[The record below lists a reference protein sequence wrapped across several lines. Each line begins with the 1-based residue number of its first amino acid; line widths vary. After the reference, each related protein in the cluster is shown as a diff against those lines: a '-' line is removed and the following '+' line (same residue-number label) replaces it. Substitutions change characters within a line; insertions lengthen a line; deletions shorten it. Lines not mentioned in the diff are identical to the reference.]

1 MRPGPSA
8 GGRRGPY
15 APAVT
20 SSSDGPSDR
29 GAALRGPLAAALAP
43 HGLAVSDLRRLSGGA
58 SRETWA
64 VEATGD
70 DGDRSLILQR
80 LRPGGSVGAPPME
93 VEDQL
98 LRAAAAGGVPVP
110 PVVVDAPAAQRAGL
124 GPARISERVAG
135 EALGPRIVRA
145 RRAPDERRSLARQMG
160 AALAAIHAIDPASV
174 GPLEAVDPLERV
186 RAGLDLLG
194 EARPALELGL
204 RRLAETRPDHGP
216 DTVVHGDF
224 RVGNLLIEDDRL
236 TAVLDWELAHRGD
249 PAEDLGW
256 LCGRAWRF
264 GGDHEVGGVADLD
277 DLLAGYVE
285 AGGRPLTPEAVRWW
299 TAAGTLLWGLICA
312 VQARRHLDGHIRSVE
327 LASIGR
333 RVCEAEYDLLDLVL
347 PPTDPADGCET
358 AAATD
363 APGRREPDASPTA
376 PAATDPGTSTTNPAP
391 ERPRPEAPGSGGAGP
406 DRGAA
411 TVDPAPDA
419 ARGDAPPP
427 PGSGPPPRPDLH
439 GRPTAA
445 ELVDAVRGH
454 LADELA
460 PGLEGSAH
468 FHARVA
474 IRALEVIERELL
486 LGPEQAL
493 AHERRLSAL
502 GVADEVELAAR
513 IRAGELDGRPDVDA
527 AVRAA
532 VVDRLRVA
540 NPRWLHHPHA

>member
-1 MRPGPSA
+1 
-8 GGRRGPY
+8 
-15 APAVT
+15 
-20 SSSDGPSDR
+20 
-29 GAALRGPLAAALAP
+29 
-43 HGLAVSDLRRLSGGA
+43 
-58 SRETWA
+58 
-64 VEATGD
+64 
-70 DGDRSLILQR
+70 
-80 LRPGGSVGAPPME
+80 
-93 VEDQL
+93 
-98 LRAAAAGGVPVP
+98 
-110 PVVVDAPAAQRAGL
+110 
-124 GPARISERVAG
+124 
-135 EALGPRIVRA
+135 
-145 RRAPDERRSLARQMG
+145 MG
-160 AALAAIHAIDPASV
+160 AALAAIHAIDPTTV

-186 RAGLDLLG
+186 HAGLDLLG

-204 RRLAETRPDHGP
+204 RRLGETRPDHGP

-224 RVGNLLIEDDRL
+224 RVGNLLIEGDRL

-277 DLLAGYVE
+277 DLLAGYVD

-347 PPTDPADGCET
+347 PPTDGP
-358 AAATD
+358 AAAPRAD
-363 APGRREPDASPTA
+363 ATVGPSPARPAPTTRPA
-376 PAATDPGTSTTNPAP
+376 PAPPPDGPEGDSGPSRPGGPGGATATPDPS
-391 ERPRPEAPGSGGAGP
+391 PGSGAGEA
-406 DRGAA
+406 D
-411 TVDPAPDA
+411 VDPDA
-419 ARGDAPPP
+419 EAPPT
-427 PGSGPPPRPDLH
+427 SSDARARPDLH

-468 FHARVA
+468 FHVRVA

-493 AHERRLSAL
+493 DHERRLSAL
-502 GVADEVELAAR
+502 GVADEAELAAR
-513 IRAGELDGRPDVDA
+513 IRTGDLDDRPDVDA
-527 AVRAA
+527 TVRAA

-540 NPRWLHHPHA
+540 NPRWLHHPHT